1 MKLSFLDV
9 LLLLPV
15 DATLRSLVMGAGCP
29 LPADFD
35 WNDEDNVSQRLV
47 DAVRVWSD
55 TSARDSMAARIMSAI
70 QLADPVCKQTL
81 FQAASRDGAALAGL
95 AACQSDLHRSFWL
108 SMQHPVL
115 FEQACEFDYLERHG
129 PQAQQHDLDVH
140 GKPDLSDSA
149 MATLQEFISAFYQK
163 ELRCG
168 DGCVAYALERSPG
181 LFLLTVHVKDLAMLH
196 LEFEGVRLK
205 RRLGYPNIHMVLEY
219 SQRTGVART
228 LVRGGTKYHQMLVDA
243 FAECLLGVKVDAQ
256 RIKPPTLDLS
266 VLRQGFDVPQA
277 MRDGFVALQVKI
289 LSVLS
294 PDAALKLDCTAM
306 ASSEHGCVTK
316 LLAKSFPNENPLQ
329 HGWLITAAKI
339 NLYYPPEHG
348 KVRSKPITVEVTR
361 RGRLNLHKFD
371 AALQAQLEGYLV
383 TLGILQPGQTLSAQE
398 FDETFEELCQD

>member
-15 DATLRSLVMGAGCP
+15 DATLRSLVVGAGCP

-329 HGWLITAAKI
+329 HGWLITTAKI

>member
-15 DATLRSLVMGAGCP
+15 DATLRSLVVGAGCP